1 MTRARS
7 DGPRAHASTAS
18 DADDPLAVSIEEYA
32 DTVECTFFPYDATD
46 EELVTT
52 WITAADDAFVDVENY
67 R

>member
-7 DGPRAHASTAS
+7 DNPRIHASTAS
-18 DADDPLAVSIEEYA
+18 DADDLLAVSIEEYA

-52 WITAADDAFVDVENY
+52 WMTAADDAFVDLENY

>member
-7 DGPRAHASTAS
+7 DGLRAHASTAS

-52 WITAADDAFVDVENY
+52 WMTAADDAFVDLENY

>member
-7 DGPRAHASTAS
+7 DTPRRQESTAS
-18 DADDPLAVSIEEYA
+18 DAETPLAVSIEEYA
-32 DTVECTFFPYDATD
+32 DTVECTFFPYDASD

-52 WITAADDAFVDVENY
+52 WMTAVDDAFVDLENY

>member
-7 DGPRAHASTAS
+7 DAPSRQASTAS
-18 DADDPLAVSIEEYA
+18 DADNPLAVSIEQYA
-32 DTVECTFFPYDATD
+32 DTVECTFFPYNASD

-52 WITAADDAFVDVENY
+52 WMTAADDAFVDVAEW

>member
-7 DGPRAHASTAS
+7 DAPRRQESTAS
-18 DADDPLAVSIEEYA
+18 DADAPLAVSIEEYA
-32 DTVECTFFPYDATD
+32 DTVECTFFPYDASD

-52 WITAADDAFVDVENY
+52 WMTAADGAFVALENY